1 MEQVILLLVIGLIS
15 LVNWMIQKSAEAR
28 KKRQMQERIDRGE
41 VEPSQPMAARR
52 YDRSEEEP
60 ETEGEPAENMRRLM
74 EALGLPLED
83 APPQPVQRQHTTPP
97 PLPTQPREMMQPP
110 PLVRTV
116 REMEARGEMP
126 VHRQSTPVAATPA
139 QRPKLHDWQ
148 RKAAKALE
156 ASAAAEASRTVK
168 PSRARQMLRQPE
180 SIRDAVILS
189 EILGKP
195 KAFQE

>member
-41 VEPSQPMAARR
+41 EPSQPVAQRR
-52 YDRSEEEP
+52 HDPYDEEP
-60 ETEGEPAENMRRLM
+60 ESEGDPAENMRRLM

-83 APPQPVQRQHTTPP
+83 APPQPAQRQQTSPP
-97 PLPTQPREMMQPP
+97 PLPAQPREMMQPP

-116 REMEARGEMP
+116 REMEERGEMP
-126 VHRQSTPVAATPA
+126 VHRQPTPVAATPA

-156 ASAAAEASRTVK
+156 ASAAAEASHTVK
-168 PSRARQMLRQPE
+168 PSRARQMLRQPD
-180 SIRDAVILS
+180 SIRDAIILS